1 MLLNM
6 QSDAALRALR
16 PARAPQGGSAEQD
29 KGGRGEYRIPRGGP
43 FRLVSCPN
51 YLGEILEWAGF
62 ALATGGAIHASA
74 FAVFTAC
81 MLGSRAVCPEPSPPT
96 HTRTRARAR
105 ARARAA
111 AAAAAG
117 THRSVGPSR
126 WRVALMMACGPHDG
140 VWPS

>member
-16 PARAPQGGSAEQD
+16 PARAPQGGSAEQA
-29 KGGRGEYRIPRGGP
+29 KGGRGEYRIPRGGA

-62 ALATGGAIHASA
+62 ALATGGAVHASA

-81 MLGSRAVCPEPSPPT
+81 ILGSRAVCPERPPS
-96 HTRTRARAR
+96 HTRAARSRRRRRRRA
-105 ARARAA
+105 
-111 AAAAAG
+111 
-117 THRSVGPSR
+117 S
-126 WRVALMMACGPHDG
+126 
-140 VWPS
+140 